1 MFEEFMIGPGTPGGR
16 YMRAYWQPVARG
28 ADVAPGNAIP
38 VRILGEKFTLYR
50 GDGGTIHLVD
60 FACAHRGTQLST
72 GFVEGDCIRCL
83 YHGWRYDA
91 SGQCVE
97 QPGEEPGF
105 AAKVRIRTYPVQEYL
120 GLVFAYLGEEDPAP
134 PMRRFP
140 DLEGPGVLETDPAEI
155 WPCNFLNR
163 LDNDMAHVSWT
174 HRESLKRVGQRV
186 EHNTYAQTYEE
197 TAFGIADPNG
207 IGNPHVMPNINILR
221 VPLRGNDRWKG
232 LFLQRLI
239 FVVPID
245 DDNSIAFDV
254 TFAPGL
260 TGDDAE
266 AFRQWRRPRL
276 TDGDMDATL
285 DIARE
290 ILAGKRS
297 IRDVPAT
304 LAREKQFMIEDY
316 VTQVG
321 QGRLI
326 DRAPEHLGRNDALI
340 ILFRKVWRREMSALA
355 EKRPLK
361 AWTTTGLWEY
371 QDLRPGYVDS
381 AFNSKVEIS

>member
-1 MFEEFMIGPGTPGGR
+1 VFEDFMIGPGTPGGR
-16 YMRAYWQPVARG
+16 YMRAYWQPVARC
-28 ADVAPGNAIP
+28 ADVAPGQAIP
-38 VRILGEKFTLYR
+38 IRILGEKFTLYR
-50 GDGGTIHLVD
+50 GEGGNVHLVD

-72 GFVEGDCIRCL
+72 GFVEDDCIRCL

-97 QPGEEPGF
+97 QPGEDPGF
-105 AAKVRIRTYPVQEYL
+105 AGKVRIRTYPVDEYL

-239 FVVPID
+239 FLVPID

-260 TGDDAE
+260 TGDEAE
-266 AFRQWRRPRL
+266 AFRRPRL
-276 TDGDMDATL
+276 NDGDMDQTL

-297 IRDVPAT
+297 IRDVPPT

-326 DRAPEHLGRNDALI
+326 DRAPEHLGRNDALL
-340 ILFRKVWRREMSALA
+340 ILFRKVWRREVRALA
-355 EKRPLK
+355 EKQPLT

-371 QDLRPGYVDS
+371 QDLRPRYVDS